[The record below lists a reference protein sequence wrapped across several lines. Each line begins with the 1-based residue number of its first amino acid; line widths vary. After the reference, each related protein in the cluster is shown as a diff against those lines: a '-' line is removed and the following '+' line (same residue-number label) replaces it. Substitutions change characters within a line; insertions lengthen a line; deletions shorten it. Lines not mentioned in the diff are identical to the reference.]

1 MKTVN
6 STDKLLEFMNSWNAK
21 HSLLDCTFNREIK
34 EKRFEYEKGLNF
46 F

>member
-6 STDKLLEFMNSWNAK
+6 SADKLLEFMNSWNAK
-21 HSLLDCTFNREIK
+21 HSLLDCTFKREIM
-34 EKRFEYEKGLNF
+34 EKMFEYEKGLNF